1 MQLFSD
7 SREVEA
13 DAIIIATGA
22 SASRLKFPGADEV
35 HTEWGRGGSAEG
47 TQSRGKERAEPRR
60 EGAPGTTIINKSA
73 PLGTT
78 L

>member
-47 TQSRGKERAEPRR
+47 GAEPR
-60 EGAPGTTIINKSA
+60 EGKGGAEARRGARHDYN
-73 PLGTT
+73 
-78 L
+78 